1 MYENLENLL
10 LKAVKKESYEEYLT
24 AVTEFY
30 TSDFDPTQLKLHLDV
45 LADNF
50 PVGLQQDPTVMDV
63 RKHIQV
69 MSFAK
74 KLLILQ
80 VLA

>member
-45 LADNF
+45 LTDNF
-50 PVGLQQDPTVMDV
+50 PVGLQVTARSHCDGC
-63 RKHIQV
+63 
-69 MSFAK
+69 
-74 KLLILQ
+74 
-80 VLA
+80 